1 MQVAVNR
8 IHCVKVQSQWKFPKG
23 NFALLGFL
31 WNCDEKKFVEN
42 VVQSAP
48 GSWNGLVLAREGQLF
63 CWHIFCCLTS
73 QEPLPQGLGR
83 PYAPRSPA
91 STIGEMSRHLSEHGF
106 VTRYEFAHFQS

>member
-48 GSWNGLVLAREGQLF
+48 GSWNGLVLAREGTVILLAHF
-63 CWHIFCCLTS
+63 LLADISRTPAPGFRRTLRS
-73 QEPLPQGLGR
+73 QV
-83 PYAPRSPA
+83 PA

-106 VTRYEFAHFQS
+106 VALYTI